1 MILFFVR
8 RFNDIDHTVPVVYRM
23 AKDGYKDIAVLA
35 SNPRYDIK
43 NDFRLNFLKNQ
54 YAVEVDHVYRYFMP
68 TLIHKLTS
76 WLICR
81 PLNERTF
88 GKYYYSNREKPKRNS
103 VMPFRRFVDTVCKA
117 LSSLFTPERLFV
129 IFDQCISKLG
139 AAGRER
145 KGFINRIIFERLFGI
160 GWSIEMLRKKGVSLL
175 VFDLSI
181 PGRWNTS
188 SLVNAG
194 KRLKI
199 PIIALPHGLN
209 MTDSKLFENEIAM
222 YGGLWNGYDAIIVQH
237 MKHKMRAVEDG
248 VVMEKLFVFGSARF
262 CREWEDVYFGII
274 PESGHYVK
282 KSVHG
287 KLKVVFMDHSSKY
300 MANVDDILETIKKI
314 GSIDFVDLVV
324 KPSTSSVRGSMTSGE
339 LYNVAKIDNITH
351 SVELIRWA
359 DVVIGTISSISLEV
373 LLMNKVFIYPKYFHN
388 VRMMWETMEA
398 CWVVNNY
405 TELEDAL
412 YKIKRSPGYK
422 QYKEDNVNKL
432 VTETVY
438 GGKGS
443 RDVLGDYKDF
453 IISFAEEK
461 EALKAE
467 DMLPVSPLCE

>member
-23 AKDGYKDIAVLA
+23 AKDGYKDVAVLA

-188 SLVNAG
+188 SLVKAG
-194 KRLKI
+194 KKLNI
-199 PIIALPHGLN
+199 PVISIPHGMNLV
-209 MTDSKLFENEIAM
+209 DSKVFTRRM
-222 YGGLWNGYDAIIVQH
+222 YGGLWNGYDAIILQH
-237 MKHKMRAVEDG
+237 EKHRMRAAESGIAVK
-248 VVMEKLFVFGSARF
+248 KLFVFGSTRY
-262 CREWEDVYFGII
+262 CSEWENIYFNIV
-274 PESGHYVK
+274 P
-282 KSVHG
+282 KSNYYAARNIYG
-287 KLKVVFMDHSSKY
+287 KLKVVLMDHSSRY
-300 MANVDDILETIKKI
+300 MASADDVLDTIERI
-314 GSIDFVDLVV
+314 GNMDCVDLVV
-324 KPSTSSVRGSMTSGE
+324 KPSTGNAKRTMTSRG
-339 LYNVAKIDNITH
+339 LYNIAKIDNKTH

-359 DVVIGTISSISLEV
+359 DVVIGTISSISLDV
-373 LLMNKVFIYPKYFHN
+373 LIMNKVFIYPKYFLD
-388 VRMMWETMEA
+388 VDMMWETMEA

-412 YKIKRSPGYK
+412 YRIRRTPGYK
-422 QYKEDNVNKL
+422 QYKEENVNKL

-438 GGKGS
+438 GGEEG
-443 RDVLGDYKDF
+443 RDVLGDYENF
-453 IISFAEEK
+453 IISLAEEK
-461 EALKAE
+461 KALKVE
-467 DMLPVSPLCE
+467 DTLPVSPLCE